1 MTNTSKDLEKL
12 MGLGERSTRKSYYP
26 ELQTKI
32 RELERFNTILD
43 RSHDIVIMALC
54 EGARIVDCN
63 RTACDTLGYRRKEL
77 IGLTIDRVFSSMVI
91 DMARTMSDPKGVRFA
106 DVNGEL
112 IAVSGEIIP
121 AEVSLQ
127 RIKYEETCYLVFV
140 TRDISQRVQAQKDKH
155 RLEQQ
160 LLQSQRME
168 TIGTFAGGIAH
179 DFNNLLQII
188 SGNIQMLGMKN
199 KEEGLKRHIQAVD
212 QATLKAGNLVR
223 RLLTISRKVESSK
236 HRLCLND
243 IVRDTMALSE
253 RLIPRMIA
261 MDIRLEPNLP
271 PILADSVQMEQIV
284 LNLSS
289 NAFDALAGKG
299 KISVSTR
306 SIHLLPE
313 DADKYLDLSPGDY
326 VQFSFSDTG
335 PGISEEIKPRIFDPF
350 FTTKAVGKGT
360 GLGLSTVYAIVKEHG
375 GHVSCYSTLGQGTTF
390 RIYLPVAHD
399 GDGSKKRVDAAVA
412 GGETPDLAETTVLV
426 IDDEEMITDLTSEV
440 LEALGSRVLT
450 ANSGEEGI
458 RIFEERHAEID
469 LVLLDLGMPGIGG
482 EQCLQRLRELKP
494 DGRFVVASGYLGH
507 DIAREPEQYGA
518 AAFLEK
524 PFQAASL
531 VSTIRN
537 VLSI

>member
-1 MTNTSKDLEKL
+1 MSNTLKDLEKL

-26 ELQTKI
+26 ELQAKI
-32 RELERFNTILD
+32 RELERFNMILN

-54 EGARIVDCN
+54 EGGRIVDCN
-63 RTACDTLGYRRKEL
+63 RTACRTLGYRRREL
-77 IGLTIDRVFSSMVI
+77 IGQSVDRVFSSLVME
-91 DMARTMSDPKGVRFA
+91 MARTMSDPNGVRFA

-112 IAVSGEIIP
+112 VSVSGEIIP
-121 AEVSLQ
+121 VEVSLQ
-127 RIKYEETCYLVFV
+127 RILYDETCYLVFV
-140 TRDISQRVQAQKDKH
+140 TRDISKRVQVQKDKH

-199 KEEGLKRHIQAVD
+199 KDEGLKRHVQAID
-212 QATLKAGNLVR
+212 QTTLKASNLVR

-236 HRLCLND
+236 RRLCLND
-243 IVRDTMALSE
+243 IIRDTMALSE

-261 MDIRLEPNLP
+261 MDIHLEPDLP
-271 PILADSVQMEQIV
+271 PIMADSVQMEQII

-306 SIHLLPE
+306 RIHLLPA

-326 VQFSFSDTG
+326 VQFAFSDTG
-335 PGISEEIKPRIFDPF
+335 PGISEEIKSKIFDPF

-375 GHVSCYSTLGQGTTF
+375 GHISCYSTLGQGTTF
-390 RIYLPVAHD
+390 KIYLPVAPD
-399 GDGSKKRVDAAVA
+399 GGRSGNHARPIAAER
-412 GGETPDLAETTVLV
+412 ETTGFAETTVLV
-426 IDDEEMITDLTSEV
+426 IDDEEMIAELTREV
-440 LEALGSRVLT
+440 LESLGCTVIT
-450 ANSGEEGI
+450 AASGEQGVQ
-458 RIFEERHAEID
+458 IFEQRHTEID
-469 LVLLDLGMPGIGG
+469 LVLLDLGMPGMGG
-482 EQCLQRLRELKP
+482 ELCLQRLRELKP

-507 DIAREPEQYGA
+507 DIARKPEQYGA

-524 PFQAASL
+524 PFQSTEL
-531 VSTIRN
+531 VATIRK
-537 VLSI
+537 VLSA

>member
-1 MTNTSKDLEKL
+1 MTNTSHDLEKL
-12 MGLGERSTRKSYYP
+12 MGLGERSTCKSYYP

-32 RELERFNTILD
+32 RELERFNMILN
-43 RSHDIVIMALC
+43 RSHDILVMADC
-54 EGARIVDCN
+54 RDERIVDCN
-63 RTACDTLGYRRKEL
+63 RTACKTLGYRRKEL
-77 IGLTIDRVFSSMVI
+77 IGLTLDRVFSSMI
-91 DMARTMSDPKGVRFA
+91 TGMARKMGKPQGVRFA
-106 DVNGEL
+106 KVNGEL
-112 IAVSGEIIP
+112 VAASGETIP
-121 AEVSLQ
+121 AEVVLQ
-127 RIKYEETCYLVFV
+127 RIRYEDTCYLVFV
-140 TRDISQRVQAQKDKH
+140 SRDISKRVQAQKDKH

-188 SGNIQMLGMKN
+188 SGNIQMIGMKN

-212 QATLKAGNLVR
+212 QATLKASNLVR

-236 HRLCLND
+236 RRLSLND
-243 IVRDTMALSE
+243 IIRDTMALSE

-284 LNLSS
+284 LNLAS

-299 KISVSTR
+299 KICVSTR
-306 SIHLLPE
+306 LIHLLPE

-335 PGISEEIKPRIFDPF
+335 PGISEEIKTRIFDPF

-375 GHVSCYSTLGQGTTF
+375 GHVSCYSTPGQGTTF
-390 RIYLPVAHD
+390 KIYLPVAHD
-399 GDGSKKRVDAAVA
+399 GDGSKQPVDAVEAE
-412 GGETPDLAETTVLV
+412 GELRDLAETTVLV
-426 IDDEEMITDLTSEV
+426 IDDEEMIADLTREV
-440 LEALGSRVLT
+440 LESLGSEVLT
-450 ANSGEEGI
+450 ANSGEEGV

-469 LVLLDLGMPGIGG
+469 LVLLDLGMPGMGG
-482 EQCLQRLRELKP
+482 VLCLQRLRELKP

-507 DIAREPEQYGA
+507 DIARKPEQYGA

-524 PFQAASL
+524 PFQSTEL
-531 VSTIRN
+531 VATIRK
-537 VLSI
+537 VLSA

>member
-1 MTNTSKDLEKL
+1 MTKTSNDLEKL
-12 MGLGERSTRKSYYP
+12 MGLGERSTCKSYYP
-26 ELQTKI
+26 ELQAKI
-32 RELERFNTILD
+32 RELERFNMILN
-43 RSHDIVIMALC
+43 RSHDILVMAEC
-54 EGARIVDCN
+54 RDDRIVDCN
-63 RTACDTLGYRRKEL
+63 RTACKTLGFRRKEL
-77 IGLTIDRVFSSMVI
+77 IGLTIDRIFSSMVM
-91 DMARTMSDPKGVRFA
+91 DMARKMSEPRGVRFA
-106 DVNGEL
+106 DVDGEL
-112 IAVSGEIIP
+112 VSASGETIP
-121 AEVSLQ
+121 AEIVLQ
-127 RIKYEETCYLVFV
+127 RVRYEEKCYLVFV
-140 TRDISQRVQAQKDKH
+140 TRDISKRVQVQKDKH

-199 KEEGLKRHIQAVD
+199 REEGLKRHIQAVD
-212 QATLKAGNLVR
+212 QATLKASNLVR

-236 HRLCLND
+236 SRLCLND
-243 IVRDTMALSE
+243 IIRDTMALSE

-284 LNLSS
+284 LNLAS

-299 KISVSTR
+299 KICVSTR
-306 SIHLLPE
+306 LIHLLPE
-313 DADKYLDLSPGDY
+313 DADKYLDLSPGNY

-335 PGISEEIKPRIFDPF
+335 PGISEEIQARIFDPF

-375 GHVSCYSTLGQGTTF
+375 GHVSCYSTIGQGTTF
-390 RIYLPVAHD
+390 KMYFPVVLD
-399 GDGSKKRVDAAVA
+399 GVEPEKRVDAAVDE
-412 GGETPDLAETTVLV
+412 GELKTLADATVLV
-426 IDDEEMITDLTSEV
+426 IDDEQMIADLTSEV
-440 LEALGSRVLT
+440 LESMGCTVIT
-450 ANSGEEGI
+450 ASSGEEGVQ
-458 RIFEERHAEID
+458 IFERRHNEID
-469 LVLLDLGMPGIGG
+469 LVLLDLGMPGMGG

-494 DGRFVVASGYLGH
+494 EGRYIVASGYLGH
-507 DIAREPEQYGA
+507 NIAREPQRYGA

-524 PFQAASL
+524 PFQATNL

-537 VLSI
+537 VLSA

>member
-1 MTNTSKDLEKL
+1 MTNTSNDLEKL
-12 MGLGERSTRKSYYP
+12 MGLGERSTCKSYYP

-32 RELERFNTILD
+32 RELERFNMILN
-43 RSHDIVIMALC
+43 RSHDILVMADC
-54 EGARIVDCN
+54 RDERIVDCN
-63 RTACDTLGYRRKEL
+63 RTACKTLGYRRKEL
-77 IGLTIDRVFSSMVI
+77 IGLTLERVFSSMI
-91 DMARTMSDPKGVRFA
+91 TGMARKMGKPQGVRFA
-106 DVNGEL
+106 NVNGEL
-112 IAVSGEIIP
+112 VAATEETIP
-121 AEVSLQ
+121 AEVVLQ
-127 RIKYEETCYLVFV
+127 RIRYEDTCYLVFV
-140 TRDISQRVQAQKDKH
+140 SRDISKRVQAQKDKH

-188 SGNIQMLGMKN
+188 SGNIQMIGMKN
-199 KEEGLKRHIQAVD
+199 KEEGLKRHVQAVD
-212 QATLKAGNLVR
+212 QATLKASNLVR

-236 HRLCLND
+236 RRLSLND
-243 IVRDTMALSE
+243 IIRDTMALSE

-284 LNLSS
+284 LNLAS
-289 NAFDALAGKG
+289 NAFDALVGRG
-299 KISVSTR
+299 KICVSTR
-306 SIHLLPE
+306 LIHMLPE

-335 PGISEEIKPRIFDPF
+335 PGISEEIKTRIFDPF

-390 RIYLPVAHD
+390 KIYLPVAHD
-399 GDGSKKRVDAAVA
+399 GDGSRKRVDAAA
-412 GGETPDLAETTVLV
+412 AEGELRDLTETTVLV
-426 IDDEEMITDLTSEV
+426 IDDEEMIADLTREV
-440 LEALGSRVLT
+440 LESLGSKVLT
-450 ANSGEEGI
+450 ANSGEEGV
-458 RIFEERHAEID
+458 RIFEERHAQID
-469 LVLLDLGMPGIGG
+469 IVLLDLGMPGMGG
-482 EQCLQRLRELKP
+482 EQCLQRLRKLKP
-494 DGRFVVASGYLGH
+494 EGRFVVASGYLGH

-524 PFQAASL
+524 PFQAATL
-531 VSTIRN
+531 VTTIQK
-537 VLSI
+537 VLSA